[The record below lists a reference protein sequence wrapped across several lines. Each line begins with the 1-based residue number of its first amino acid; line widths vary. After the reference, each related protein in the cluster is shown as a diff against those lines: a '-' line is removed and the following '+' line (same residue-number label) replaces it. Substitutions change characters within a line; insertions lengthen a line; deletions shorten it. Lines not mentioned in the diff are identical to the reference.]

1 MAKTFQQYMQDI
13 LNAMY
18 GSEVRDAIYQ
28 TISMCYSDVNNV
40 TLRED
45 AFATAITNAVLTG
58 EVGDSVMACLNIL
71 TEATS
76 NKFNLLTSVV
86 GRLNTSTGEVDTATT
101 GFTTDWIAVSEGD
114 LVYFDS
120 CSEKVFYN
128 TSKVKQAAI
137 SQSGATAYTV
147 PSGGG
152 YIRASCTNANR
163 GVAKINVGT
172 RVSYVPG
179 RSAVDH
185 NLRSITYSKT
195 EIDTMIGNID
205 ISLTTE
211 QKAAL
216 IALLD

>member
-45 AFATAITNAVLTG
+45 AFATAISNAVLTG

-86 GRLNTSTGEVDTATT
+86 GRLNTSTGEVNTATT
-101 GFTTDWIAVSEGD
+101 GYITTDWIAVSEGD

-120 CSEKVFYN
+120 CSDKVFYN
-128 TSKVKQAAI
+128 ISKVKQASI
-137 SQSGATAYTV
+137 SQSGSTAYTV

-163 GVAKINVGT
+163 GAAKINVGS

-185 NLRSITYSKT
+185 NLRSSIYTYIAEQIASV
-195 EIDTMIGNID
+195 D